1 MSDVSH
7 VYSCGVRFWTNEV
20 WLWVG
25 LPVKRLE
32 ENTQSRQQNVS
43 CQNWFWSKRSFAV
56 TKRPEVILSE

>member
-32 ENTQSRQQNVS
+32 ENTQ
-43 CQNWFWSKRSFAV
+43 CLLSKLVLVKKEFCSDKETRGYSV
-56 TKRPEVILSE
+56 